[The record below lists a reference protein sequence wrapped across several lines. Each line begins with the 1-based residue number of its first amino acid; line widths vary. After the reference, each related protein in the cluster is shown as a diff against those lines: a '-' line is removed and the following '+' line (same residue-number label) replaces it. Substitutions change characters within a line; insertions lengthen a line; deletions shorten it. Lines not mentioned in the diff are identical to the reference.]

1 MRFKKRY
8 FFLPFLAIF
17 SGYLLFSVY
26 DEVKTKTIEEFNT
39 QQIIIA
45 KQAAKGIKSF
55 FEYYLR
61 MLNHFSQNEDI
72 VVMNDNG
79 KSLMAS
85 FYDIH
90 SDVISA
96 VTRVNR
102 DGRIAYT
109 IPFNKAAINADI
121 SKQKHM
127 QVILRDHTPVISDV
141 FKAVQGYLAVAYHV
155 PIFFNNTFQGTL
167 AILIPFS
174 EISEEYLGNIRIGE
188 EGYAWV
194 ISKGGIEL
202 FNPKS
207 SHVGRSVFE
216 SYKKS
221 ASMIRMFDEMV
232 AGKQGNTTY
241 EDHASSGI
249 KEPDTR
255 KHAVYLPIFLAN
267 TFWSIVVATP
277 EKEVLSTM
285 KGFRNKFLM
294 ITTLLMIVGV
304 VFSYFLIKAWAILK
318 EETKRKSAEAALSKS
333 EQKYRLLADNVIDM
347 IWTLNIKD
355 QRITYI
361 SPAVKKI
368 RGFTP
373 EEVMSQSLEEI
384 LTPDS
389 RERVMRVLAEEL
401 DSNGDSDPD
410 RSVIMEIEQFKKD
423 GGTVWTE
430 IMASFVRDEQNNP
443 IEVLGVARDI
453 TERMLTQKAL
463 RESEEKLARSKK
475 MESLGLLAG
484 GVAHDL
490 NNVLSGIVSYPDLLL
505 MDLPADSKLKKPIET
520 IQESGKRAAAIVQ
533 DLLTVARGVAIAK
546 QALNIN
552 ELVDTYLHSP
562 ESQKLKQFYPEIE
575 VKTRLEKGLFNILGS
590 DVHISKMLMNLVSNA
605 AEAIGGGGTI
615 TIATMNRYVDQPI
628 KGYNEVSIGEYVV
641 LSVSDDGPGIF
652 ADDLERI
659 FEPFYTKKVMGR
671 SGTGLGLAVVW
682 NIVVDHKGYIDVET
696 GRDGTVFELYFPVTR
711 EAKSEQEK
719 PINLNNIKGNGEKVL
734 VVDDIES
741 QREIACMM
749 LATLGYQ
756 TGAVASGEEAVEYM
770 RENTADLILLDMIMD
785 PGINGRETF
794 QRIIKMQPHQK
805 AIIVSGFAVT
815 DDVKAA
821 QKLGAG
827 KYIKKPYTI
836 EELGLAV
843 KKELGN

>member
-1 MRFKKRY
+1 MRLKKRY

-26 DEVKTKTIEEFNT
+26 DEVRTKTIEEFNT
-39 QQIIIA
+39 QQIIFA
-45 KQAAKGIKSF
+45 KQAAKGITSF
-55 FEYYLR
+55 FQYYLR
-61 MLNHFSQNEDI
+61 TLSQLAQTENI
-72 VVMNDNG
+72 VDMNARG
-79 KSLMAS
+79 KALMEV
-85 FYDIH
+85 FYSIH

-96 VTRVNR
+96 VTRVNK
-102 DGRIAYT
+102 DGRISYT
-109 IPFNKAAINADI
+109 IPFNKTAINADI

-127 QVILRDHTPVISDV
+127 QIILRDHTPVISDV

-155 PIFFNNTFQGTL
+155 PVFFNNTFQGTL

-174 EISEEYLGNIRIGE
+174 KISKEYLGNIRIGD

-194 ISKGGIEL
+194 ISAAGIEL
-202 FNPKS
+202 FNPRS
-207 SHVGRSVFE
+207 SHIGQSVFE
-216 SYKKS
+216 TYKKS
-221 ASMIRMFDEMV
+221 TSMIQMFDEMTK
-232 AGKQGNTTY
+232 GKQGIASY
-241 EDHASSGI
+241 EKNINAGIKQSGI
-249 KEPDTR
+249 TKN
-255 KHAVYLPIFLAN
+255 AVYIPIPLGN

-285 KGFRNKFLM
+285 KGFRNKFLA
-294 ITTLLMIVGV
+294 IATLLMTVGV
-304 VFSYFLIKAWAILK
+304 IFSYFVIKAWAILK
-318 EETKRKSAEAALSKS
+318 EEAKRKSAEAALSKS

-347 IWTLNIKD
+347 IWTLNIEQ

-361 SPAVKKI
+361 SPAVYKI
-368 RGFTP
+368 RGYTP
-373 EEVMSQSLEEI
+373 EEVITQPLEEI
-384 LTPDS
+384 LTPES
-389 RERVMRVLAEEL
+389 RERVLETLAEEITH
-401 DSNGDSDPD
+401 NGDRNSD
-410 RSVIMEIEQFKKD
+410 RSVTMEIEQYRKD

-430 IMASFVRDEQNNP
+430 IMASFVRDEQNRP

-453 TERMLTQKAL
+453 TERRLAQEAL

-505 MDLPADSKLKKPIET
+505 MDLPEDSKLIKPIET

-546 QALNIN
+546 EPLNIN

-562 ESQKLKQFYPEIE
+562 EAEKLKQFYPDIK
-575 VKTRLEKGLFNILGS
+575 VKPHLDKGLFNILGS
-590 DVHISKMLMNLVSNA
+590 NVHISKTLMNLVSNA
-605 AEAIGGGGTI
+605 AEAIEGDGNI
-615 TIATMNRYVDQPI
+615 TIATMNRYVDKPI

-652 ADDLERI
+652 SDDLERI

-682 NIVVDHKGYIDVET
+682 NIVVDHKGYIDVGT
-696 GRDGTVFELYFPVTR
+696 GKDGTVFEMYFPITR
-711 EAKSEQEK
+711 EEKSDQEK
-719 PINLNNIKGNGEKVL
+719 SIPLEKIKGNGEKVI
-734 VVDDIES
+734 VVDDVES
-741 QREIACMM
+741 QREMACMM
-749 LATLGYQ
+749 LTKLGYQ
-756 TGAVASGEEAVEYM
+756 TGTMPSGEEAIEYLS
-770 RENTADLILLDMIMD
+770 ENAADLILLDMIMD
-785 PGINGRETF
+785 PGINGHETYR
-794 QRIIKMQPHQK
+794 RIIKMHPDQK

-843 KKELGN
+843 KEELVK